1 MASSIYTDN
10 PDQKLTSVGR
20 GSFNDQQSHTRSPSS
35 NLASEITLLT
45 PVRRDNQPVPAHPHS
60 AKSRDELRAVRQ
72 TEINERLQNAQRE
85 MYNLTSRQ
93 SMRSGPGSSTSD
105 VGRRETENE
114 METMREQIRQLKTQI
129 EQLQS
134 ERSSDW
140 ALGLSDNPPPAY
152 DR

>member
-1 MASSIYTDN
+1 MVSFIYTDSL
-10 PDQKLTSVGR
+10 DQRLTSVGR
-20 GSFNDQQSHTRSPSS
+20 GSFNDQQSHIRSPSS
-35 NLASEITLLT
+35 NLASEVTLLV
-45 PVRRDNQPVPAHPHS
+45 PARRDNQPLSVHPHS
-60 AKSRDELRAVRQ
+60 TKSRDELRALRQ
-72 TEINERLQNAQRE
+72 TEINRRLQNAQHE
-85 MYNLTSRQ
+85 IYNLTSRQ

-105 VGRRETENE
+105 AQGTENE